1 MDETPDRGRK
11 NPLQFV
17 TEFFASAANTLK
29 TDDARVREAA
39 YREQRKTVTR
49 LDRPGAS
56 YDWNFA
62 RNIYLRRGLRAV
74 AIMIGF
80 LAVDVWNDLYYDH
93 LARPGLWEPTG
104 GSVFLV
110 WFLTTSVLWF
120 FISVLYRMDKK
131 G

>member
-17 TEFFASAANTLK
+17 TKFFASGRNLSERSRA
-29 TDDARVREAA
+29 REAA
-39 YREQRKTVTR
+39 YREQRQTVTR

-62 RNIYLRRGLRAV
+62 RNIYLRGGLRAV
-74 AIMIGF
+74 AIIIGF

-93 LARPGLWEPTG
+93 LASFGHSEPTG